1 MHGVHACMQK
11 PSAWRDNKHFLL
23 PVTKTEECTPYT
35 RYSAKRAWAG
45 RVLTKLF
52 VMSQGLSF
60 WPKLQ

>member
-1 MHGVHACMQK
+1 MQK